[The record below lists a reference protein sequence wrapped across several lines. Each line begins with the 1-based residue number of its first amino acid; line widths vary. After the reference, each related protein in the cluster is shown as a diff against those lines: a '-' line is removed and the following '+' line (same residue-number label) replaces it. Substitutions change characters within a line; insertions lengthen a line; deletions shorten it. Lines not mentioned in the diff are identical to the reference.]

1 MVDGGVVVLVAVV
14 EFDNAGPVW
23 LDETAT
29 TAAPAMIRPAEHAA
43 ARIFQDI
50 SALRPGSAILS
61 DPAR

>member
-1 MVDGGVVVLVAVV
+1 MVDGGVVVLVVV

-29 TAAPAMIRPAEHAA
+29 AAAPAMIRPAEHAA
-43 ARIFQDI
+43 ARIFHDI
-50 SALRPGSAILS
+50 SALRPGSAILT